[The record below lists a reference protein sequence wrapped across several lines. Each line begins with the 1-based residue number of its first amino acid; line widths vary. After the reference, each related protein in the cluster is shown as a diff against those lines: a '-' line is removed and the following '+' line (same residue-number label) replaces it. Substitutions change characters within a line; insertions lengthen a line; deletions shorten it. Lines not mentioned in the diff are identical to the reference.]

1 MRTVTVTGSG
11 ISHVAPDAAVLRVVA
26 VQRGEGVAQA
36 YDAMSTSAATLVE
49 IASRHT
55 ESTRVSSTGVSVF
68 PAHDHQGKRNGY
80 EARHGYVITCD
91 DLTLAGTLLTE
102 LAQKIG
108 DGLVVDSVG
117 MEVTDGSSAAGEA
130 REAAFSDARERAMS
144 LARMAGLGLGQVESI
159 VESTGHSESIPRVA
173 SKLSMSREAAG
184 LEPGETAVSCSVT
197 VVWTL
202 N

>member
-11 ISHVAPDAAVLRVVA
+11 ISHVAPDVAVLRVVA

-36 YDAMSTSAATLVE
+36 YEAMSASAASLVE
-49 IASRHT
+49 IAVRHT
-55 ESTRVSSTGVSVF
+55 DPSRISSTGVSVF
-68 PAHDHQGKRNGY
+68 PTHDHEGARSGY
-80 EARHGYVITCD
+80 EARHTYAIMCD
-91 DLTLAGTLLTE
+91 DLAVAGDLLTD

-108 DGLVVDSVG
+108 DALGVDSVG
-117 MEVTDGSSAAGEA
+117 LEVTDGASAAAEA

-159 VESTGHSESIPRVA
+159 VETTAQGDSIPRVA
-173 SKLSMSREAAG
+173 SKLAMSRDAVG